1 MVTDLRAASAQG
13 NVSMSPTI
21 SAAAG
26 HPLTLDGDG
35 DDDDDDDDDGDA
47 GCWQMIIVAA
57 DEKEEKITFTISVMM
72 HRCGWRKDTLF
83 SNEIFTHRP

>member
-35 DDDDDDDDDGDA
+35 DDDDDGNDNDGDT
-47 GCWQMIIVAA
+47 GCWQIIIVAA
-57 DEKEEKITFTISVMM
+57 DEKEEKITFVILVIMWLEKR
-72 HRCGWRKDTLF
+72 HI
-83 SNEIFTHRP
+83 NVQ

>member
-35 DDDDDDDDDGDA
+35 DDDGDDGDDDDDLYIMVK
-47 GCWQMIIVAA
+47 CVCVCL
-57 DEKEEKITFTISVMM
+57 S
-72 HRCGWRKDTLF
+72 RKSDQICLTPPPF
-83 SNEIFTHRP
+83 QFFCPNFF

>member
-35 DDDDDDDDDGDA
+35 DDDDDGDDGDGDA

-57 DEKEEKITFTISVMM
+57 DEKEEKITFTISVIMWLEKR
-72 HRCGWRKDTLF
+72 HI
-83 SNEIFTHRP
+83 IFQ